1 MFANELII
9 AGIGF
14 LTTVTSGWLSWFL
27 TRKKY
32 NTEVDNNVIENMKQ
46 SLDFYMRLSDDNKN
60 RLDEALK
67 RNDALENE
75 VRELRKQVYELMA
88 NLCYDLQCQQRVRAD
103 KKTTRYT
110 PNSAS
115 RRKDIK
121 EDK

>member
-1 MFANELII
+1 MTGEIII
-9 AGIGF
+9 ACIGF
-14 LTTVTSGWLSWFL
+14 ITTTAGSWLSWFL

-67 RNDALENE
+67 RNDALEDE

-88 NLCYDLQCQQRVRAD
+88 NLCYDLQCQQRVRTG
-103 KKTTRYT
+103 KKTTRYS

-115 RRKDIK
+115 RKDSNEENK
-121 EDK
+121 